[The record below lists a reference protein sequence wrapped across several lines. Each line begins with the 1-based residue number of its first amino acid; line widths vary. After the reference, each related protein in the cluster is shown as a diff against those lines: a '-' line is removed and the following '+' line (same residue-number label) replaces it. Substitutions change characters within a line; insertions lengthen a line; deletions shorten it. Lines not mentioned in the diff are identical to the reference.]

1 MLTHLHIENYAII
14 EHLDI
19 DLAASLNT
27 ITGETGAGKS
37 ILLGALGMLA
47 GGKADAAVI
56 GVNGENC
63 IVEGSFKI
71 DGYNL
76 KPLFEKLEIDWE
88 PVIDIRRVVSRS
100 GKSRAFIGDA
110 PVNLASVR
118 EVVDKLVDIHSQ
130 HQTLLL
136 AHQDFQRE
144 IVDAVAQNSG
154 EVQTYTDFYNQYT
167 SSIKQLSALKAAQ
180 KNNAERGEWLAFQ
193 IEHLQGA
200 KIELGEQSQVEAEL
214 NELTHAEQIG
224 SGLSSASD
232 AMQNDEAGALGA
244 IKSAIGALHKIEAHL
259 AKAEELAKRME
270 SAYIELK
277 DITAEVDDTL
287 DNIEVNPRQVEI
299 LQQRIDEIYTLCKKH
314 NVENGDCLPDI
325 LKNFEAEY
333 DTIENSAE
341 NIEKLE
347 RQIAE
352 LKGSAVISAGKLTK
366 SRVTAV
372 AQIEKYVVSTLKKL
386 GIKSPRIEVQ
396 ISPQDLNAY
405 GADAIKFLFSANDGA
420 AMQDI
425 ASAASGGEM
434 SRLMLSIKALVAGKL
449 RLPTI
454 IFDEIDSGVSG
465 AVADA
470 MGDIIYSLS
479 ASMQVINIT
488 HLPQV
493 ASKGETHFKVY
504 KDKATHIVKL
514 NKEERIEQIAAMIS
528 GAEVTDAARTQAEEL
543 LKTRTLRH

>member
-366 SRVTAV
+366 SRVAAV